1 MPVVYMPM
9 HQSFSTLSLVFSA
22 SASKNKLRLFT
33 SAGGGLAGV
42 SPIVASFSRLK
53 SSALLRSLGGGEDT
67 GVFVP
72 HPFLFSLAQVPQLEK
87 YAPALAFAFER
98 SGA

>member
-1 MPVVYMPM
+1 
-9 HQSFSTLSLVFSA
+9 
-22 SASKNKLRLFT
+22 
-33 SAGGGLAGV
+33 
-42 SPIVASFSRLK
+42 LK